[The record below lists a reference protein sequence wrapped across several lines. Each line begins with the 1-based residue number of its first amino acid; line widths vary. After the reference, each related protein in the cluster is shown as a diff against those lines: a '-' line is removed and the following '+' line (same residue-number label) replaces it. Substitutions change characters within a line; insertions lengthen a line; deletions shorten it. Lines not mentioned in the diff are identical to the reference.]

1 MIDET
6 RKNGK
11 HIFLPEAQL
20 LESLEEKVDE
30 AKLVIV
36 NKVKA
41 EFEDIKKSLQ
51 KKQKDFDKII
61 EINL

>member
-20 LESLEEKVDE
+20 LESLEEKVDD

-41 EFEDIKKSLQ
+41 EFEDIKKSL
-51 KKQKDFDKII
+51 
-61 EINL
+61 